1 MANPQADI
9 QKVQANVKYLA
20 HTEEK
25 RLIYIPSEAGQDNSK
40 WAGRYNDF
48 EVSILNGRQVTE
60 SFDLDQ
66 QGFELVDQNTAVTNF
81 FDDTQISSIYE
92 AEMVDLLTN
101 LTGATK
107 VYVFD
112 HTRRA
117 DSRSMREEKVVREP
131 AGVIHNDYTA
141 ASAAKRVRDLFSPD
155 EAEDLL
161 SRRFAI
167 INVWRSS
174 NGKPIQTA
182 PLALCDA
189 RSVSDD
195 DLITVERHSKD
206 RIGEVQQVL
215 QNNNHRWFYFPQ
227 MQANEA
233 LLIKTFDSATDGRA
247 QFSVHTAFE
256 DPTAAADAIPR
267 ESIETRALL
276 FY

>member
-20 HTEEK
+20 
-25 RLIYIPSEAGQDNSK
+25 NSK

-141 ASAAKRVRDLFSPD
+141 ASAANRVRDLFSPD
-155 EAEDLL
+155 
-161 SRRFAI
+161 
-167 INVWRSS
+167 
-174 NGKPIQTA
+174 
-182 PLALCDA
+182 
-189 RSVSDD
+189 
-195 DLITVERHSKD
+195 
-206 RIGEVQQVL
+206 EVQQVL